1 MGEVGIRGETVGI
14 GKGFLGGQRVPIA
27 ASDNGSV
34 GSNQGAFSGRQR
46 QIGLT
51 EKEKKRRRDLAI
63 REGQTETV
71 NVTSPTQ
78 QAVRTF
84 GLNSR

>member
-1 MGEVGIRGETVGI
+1 MGNFTSIGNRTLGINE
-14 GKGFLGGQRVPIA
+14 GFLGGQRVSIT
-27 ASDNGSV
+27 ASDEGSV
-34 GSNQGAFSGRQR
+34 GSFSGRQR